1 MELNLEDS
9 EELRSKMEL
18 GRKKSD
24 EFGSQMELENTIQR
38 TRRS

>member
-1 MELNLEDS
+1 MELNLKDS

-24 EFGSQMELENTIQR
+24 EFGSQMELVNTIQR

>member
-1 MELNLEDS
+1 MELNLKDS